1 MTPTRVTEPS
11 CGRCST
17 ARFPERML
25 VRRMLVRVLVLV
37 LAGMPVPVL
46 VLVLRMLARSA
57 N

>member
-25 VRRMLVRVLVLV
+25 VLRMLVRVLVLV
-37 LAGMPVPVL
+37 LRMPVPVL